1 MFITDNHAYLQN
13 VLSLFMSLLTASIVK
28 NSPILAGIY
37 FIFLKKHRMLNLKG
51 FQYQIWTSVNRSGKY
66 LARKTHFSPFLHI
79 SRSNFTSKLCQRP

>member
-37 FIFLKKHRMLNLKG
+37 FIFLKKTSYAKLKRLSIPNLDL
-51 FQYQIWTSVNRSGKY
+51 SE
-66 LARKTHFSPFLHI
+66 
-79 SRSNFTSKLCQRP
+79 